1 MSKRRR
7 PPARYSPRVLG
18 AWLLIACA
26 WLLVRLPLPWLVGI
40 GQALGRLAFLASRSR
55 RHVTRVNIGL
65 CFPELD
71 AAQQTQLTRAVFRH
85 AGVALVE
92 SLIAWLNPRKPVAGR
107 WTVNGIE
114 HLRAAAAQ
122 GRGVLLV
129 GAHFSAMDFVSQT
142 LAGVAEIDVIYRAN
156 RNPAWEWLQ
165 VHGRRHYFEGVIE
178 RDDVRGM
185 LRRLKAGRIVWY
197 AADQDYGR
205 RHSVF
210 APFFGIPAAS
220 ITATARLARFNH
232 SPVLFMRQ
240 HRNLARRTW
249 ELDFGPVLEGY
260 PSGDDQADAAR
271 INALIE
277 AAIRRDPA
285 QYLWLHRR
293 FKTRPLGEPR
303 LY

>member
-1 MSKRRR
+1 
-7 PPARYSPRVLG
+7 VLG

-26 WLLVRLPLPWLVGI
+26 WLLARLPLRWLMRI
-40 GQALGRLAFLASRSR
+40 GQMLGRLAFLASPSR

-71 AAQQTQLTRAVFRH
+71 TVQQAQLTRDVFRH

-92 SLIAWLNPRKPVAGR
+92 SLVAWLNPHKPVARR
-107 WTVNGIE
+107 WTVTGIE
-114 HLRAAAAQ
+114 HVRAAAAR

-129 GAHFSAMDFVSQT
+129 GAHFSAMDFASQT
-142 LAGVAEIDVIYRAN
+142 LAGVAAIDVIYRAN
-156 RNPAWEWLQ
+156 KNPAWEWLQ
-165 VHGRRHYFEGVIE
+165 VHGRHHYFEGVIE
-178 RDDVRGM
+178 RNDVRGM
-185 LRRLKAGRIVWY
+185 LRRLKAGRVVWY

-220 ITATARLARFNH
+220 ITATARLARLND

-240 HRNLARRTW
+240 HRNLAELTW
-249 ELDFGPVLEGY
+249 ELAFSPVLEGY
-260 PSGDDQADAAR
+260 PSGDDQVDAAR

-277 AAIRRDPA
+277 SAIRRDPA

-293 FKTRPLGEPR
+293 FKTRPAGEPR